1 MLCCSGET
9 KKRTKT
15 VLFYTL
21 SEVSAKRLS
30 SLQGKGGIAKDNQAR
45 RLIKKTREGSDYRL
59 YKHRNQNTVATQ
71 IN

>member
-30 SLQGKGGIAKDNQAR
+30 SLQGEGGIAKDNQAR
-45 RLIKKTREGSDYRL
+45 RLIKKTREGIGMNGEITTKKGL
-59 YKHRNQNTVATQ
+59 N
-71 IN
+71 